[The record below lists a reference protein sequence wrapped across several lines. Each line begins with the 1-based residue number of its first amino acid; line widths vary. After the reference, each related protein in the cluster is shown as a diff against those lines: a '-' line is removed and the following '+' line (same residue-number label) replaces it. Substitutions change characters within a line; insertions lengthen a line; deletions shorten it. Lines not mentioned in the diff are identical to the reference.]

1 MIFAEELYAPLF
13 FREKFYASSE
23 RKPKERRKHQMSK
36 LKGVL
41 FILLGMACYG
51 VGTIDL
57 AIGIASIGEGTS
69 RIITKKNN
77 K

>member
-1 MIFAEELYAPLF
+1 
-13 FREKFYASSE
+13 
-23 RKPKERRKHQMSK
+23 MSK

-51 VGTIDL
+51 VGAIDL

-69 RIITKKNN
+69 RIITKKNG